1 MVDVCT
7 PAEMAKRVAG
17 IKKGCEESIRKGLV
31 KACAIAETQ
40 AKKNLTPG
48 STPYKFAPFDIGL
61 LWGHIGYSINVTSV
75 DEYTAR
81 VGVEANV
88 KNKNSDG
95 LEVEVDTYAR
105 YVHDGTRPHNAPFE
119 AIQRWAERK
128 SRGGSDFQWFPI
140 WLKIAR
146 EGTEPKPF
154 LTDAIESTQ
163 EQYMPI
169 IEHEY
174 QKALIQYCARYG

>member
-17 IKKGCEESIRKGLV
+17 IKKGCEESIRQGLV

-48 STPYKFAPFDIGL
+48 STPYKFAPFDTGL
-61 LWGHIGYSINVTSV
+61 LRGHIGYSINVTSV

-88 KNKNSDG
+88 KNSDG
-95 LEVEVDTYAR
+95 LEIDTYAW
-105 YVHDGTRPHNAPFE
+105 YVHDGTRPHWAPFE
-119 AIQRWAERK
+119 KIVLWAERK
-128 SRGGSDFQWFPI
+128 SRGGKAFPAYEI
-140 WLKIAR
+140 WLKIATQ
-146 EGTEPKPF
+146 GTEPKPF
-154 LTDAIESTQ
+154 LLDAIESTQ
-163 EQYMPI
+163 GQYMPI
-169 IEHEY
+169 IEDEY
-174 QKALIQYCARYG
+174 RKALIQYCARYG